1 MARAVRAL
9 KIALEHGFTT
19 MRDLETEGASYD
31 DVALKE
37 AVNEG
42 VIPGPRLFVAGPA
55 LSTTGSYP
63 ILRFRPDW
71 RFPTGV
77 QICDGAD
84 GCRRAVREQL
94 SYGTDWVKV
103 YANTGGLRVTP
114 DGYVDSP
121 PNWTREEL
129 AAVVS
134 EAHGRGVKVAA
145 HATSDTGTRIAIE
158 AGVDSIEHGTSIRPE
173 RAREM
178 AAKGIFLSP
187 TLTVM
192 EYVAEPRAREGRAI
206 WAELP
211 KIRARSLENCRKAG
225 VKVAFGTDAGGFPW
239 TEIPQ
244 AREFEHEVRLGMS
257 PLEAIRSA
265 TTVAAELLGLAGKAG
280 RDRDRGVRRPRRRA
294 RRSAQGRRRPFA
306 DRLRDEG
313 RRSRS
318 PIPPRPEAVMRIGL
332 TGGLASGKST
342 VAAILRELGATV
354 FDADEIVSDL
364 YEPGGPG
371 ESVARGALRKR
382 RGGRAAA
389 RSTGR
394 RSPGSSS
401 RDPAA
406 RRALEAGSILSC
418 GKRSNSVSREA
429 ERLGFG
435 VAVAEAS
442 QLLEAGIEDRYDRVL
457 LVVAPEAER
466 IRRWSGKGR
475 DAADARRR
483 MAGQISAEDARP
495 RVTDVIVNDGSLEDL
510 RTRVEEVFGRWA
522 K

>member
-1 MARAVRAL
+1 VKRALVLVALSTFLAVEAAGAAPDAPPIAVKAARLLDVRTGRYVERPVVVVRGGLVESVGTAVPAGARVVDLGERTLLPGLIDAHTHVLLQGDATQAEYEHQILKEYPAHRVARAVRAL

-42 VIPGPRLFVAGPA
+42 VIPGPRLFVVGPA

-103 YANTGGLRVTP
+103 YANTGGLRVTE

-173 RAREM
+173 HAKQM

-211 KIRARSLENCRKAG
+211 KIRARSLDNCRKAG
-225 VKVAFGTDAGGFPW
+225 VKIAFGTDAGGFPW

-257 PLEAIRSA
+257 PIEAIRSA
-265 TTVAAELLGLAGKAG
+265 TTVAAELLGLTGKAG
-280 RDRDRGVRRPRRRA
+280 VIEPGA
-294 RRSAQGRRRPFA
+294 FA
-306 DRLRDEG
+306 DFVGVPGDPLKDVG
-313 RRSRS
+313 ALSRIDFVMKAGEVVR
-318 PIPPRPEAVMRIGL
+318 PIPP
-332 TGGLASGKST
+332 AS
-342 VAAILRELGATV
+342 
-354 FDADEIVSDL
+354 
-364 YEPGGPG
+364 
-371 ESVARGALRKR
+371 
-382 RGGRAAA
+382 
-389 RSTGR
+389 
-394 RSPGSSS
+394 
-401 RDPAA
+401 
-406 RRALEAGSILSC
+406 
-418 GKRSNSVSREA
+418 
-429 ERLGFG
+429 
-435 VAVAEAS
+435 
-442 QLLEAGIEDRYDRVL
+442 
-457 LVVAPEAER
+457 
-466 IRRWSGKGR
+466 
-475 DAADARRR
+475 
-483 MAGQISAEDARP
+483 
-495 RVTDVIVNDGSLEDL
+495 
-510 RTRVEEVFGRWA
+510 
-522 K
+522 

>member
-1 MARAVRAL
+1 MLDVRSGRYVERPVVVVRDGIVESVGREVPPGARVVDVGDRTLLPGLIDAHTHVLLQGDATQAEYEHQILKEYPAHRVARAVRAL

-19 MRDLETEGASYD
+19 LRDLETEGASYD

-77 QICDGAD
+77 QVCDGAD

-103 YANTGGLRVTP
+103 YANTGGLRVTA

-134 EAHGRGVKVAA
+134 EAHGRGVRVAA
-145 HATSDTGTRIAIE
+145 HATSDTGLKIAID

-173 RAREM
+173 HAREM

-206 WAELP
+206 WAQLP
-211 KIRARSLENCRKAG
+211 AIRARSLENCRKAG

-239 TEIPQ
+239 TEIHQ
-244 AREFEHEVRLGMS
+244 AQEFEHEVRLGMS

-280 RDRDRGVRRPRRRA
+280 VIEAG
-294 RRSAQGRRRPFA
+294 SFA
-306 DRLRDEG
+306 DLVAVPGDPLKDVRVL
-313 RRSRS
+313 SRIDFVMKAGEVVR
-318 PIPPRPEAVMRIGL
+318 PIPPP
-332 TGGLASGKST
+332 AS
-342 VAAILRELGATV
+342 
-354 FDADEIVSDL
+354 
-364 YEPGGPG
+364 
-371 ESVARGALRKR
+371 
-382 RGGRAAA
+382 
-389 RSTGR
+389 
-394 RSPGSSS
+394 
-401 RDPAA
+401 
-406 RRALEAGSILSC
+406 
-418 GKRSNSVSREA
+418 
-429 ERLGFG
+429 
-435 VAVAEAS
+435 
-442 QLLEAGIEDRYDRVL
+442 
-457 LVVAPEAER
+457 
-466 IRRWSGKGR
+466 
-475 DAADARRR
+475 
-483 MAGQISAEDARP
+483 
-495 RVTDVIVNDGSLEDL
+495 
-510 RTRVEEVFGRWA
+510 
-522 K
+522 

>member
-1 MARAVRAL
+1 MKRALVFVLLSTLLAAGTARAAPDAPPIAVRAARLLDVRAGRYVERPVVIVRGGLVESVGTEVPPGARVVDVGNRTLLPGLIDAHTHILLQGDATQAEYEHQILKEYPAHRVARAVRAL
-9 KIALEHGFTT
+9 KIALESGFTT

-42 VIPGPRLFVAGPA
+42 VIPGPRLFVVGPA

-71 RFPTGV
+71 KFPTGV

-103 YANTGGLRVTP
+103 YANTGGLRVTS

-173 RAREM
+173 RAKEM

-225 VKVAFGTDAGGFPW
+225 VKIAFGTDAGGFPW

-257 PLEAIRSA
+257 PIEAIRSA

-280 RDRDRGVRRPRRRA
+280 VIEPGA
-294 RRSAQGRRRPFA
+294 FA
-306 DRLRDEG
+306 DFVAVPGDPLKDVG
-313 RRSRS
+313 VLSRIDFVMKAGEVVR
-318 PIPPRPEAVMRIGL
+318 PIPPP
-332 TGGLASGKST
+332 S
-342 VAAILRELGATV
+342 
-354 FDADEIVSDL
+354 
-364 YEPGGPG
+364 
-371 ESVARGALRKR
+371 
-382 RGGRAAA
+382 
-389 RSTGR
+389 
-394 RSPGSSS
+394 
-401 RDPAA
+401 
-406 RRALEAGSILSC
+406 
-418 GKRSNSVSREA
+418 
-429 ERLGFG
+429 
-435 VAVAEAS
+435 
-442 QLLEAGIEDRYDRVL
+442 
-457 LVVAPEAER
+457 
-466 IRRWSGKGR
+466 
-475 DAADARRR
+475 
-483 MAGQISAEDARP
+483 
-495 RVTDVIVNDGSLEDL
+495 
-510 RTRVEEVFGRWA
+510 
-522 K
+522 

>member
-1 MARAVRAL
+1 MKRAIFLGALSTLLVSAAGAAPDSPPIAVKAARLLDVRSGRYVERPVVVVRNALVESVGREVPAGARVIDVGDRTLLPGLIDAHTHVLLQGDATQAEYEHQILKEYPAHRVARAVRAL
-9 KIALEHGFTT
+9 KIALENGFTT

-77 QICDGAD
+77 QVCDGAD

-103 YANTGGLRVTP
+103 YANTGGLRVTS
-114 DGYVDSP
+114 DGYVESP

-145 HATSDTGTRIAIE
+145 HATSDTGLKIAID

-178 AAKGIFLSP
+178 AARGIFLSP

-225 VKVAFGTDAGGFPW
+225 VKIAFGTDAGGFPW

-244 AREFEHEVRLGMS
+244 AQEFEHEVRLGMS

-280 RDRDRGVRRPRRRA
+280 VIEPG
-294 RRSAQGRRRPFA
+294 SFA
-306 DRLRDEG
+306 DLVAVPGDPLRDV
-313 RRSRS
+313 RVLSRVDFVMKAGEVVR
-318 PIPPRPEAVMRIGL
+318 PIPPP
-332 TGGLASGKST
+332 AS
-342 VAAILRELGATV
+342 
-354 FDADEIVSDL
+354 
-364 YEPGGPG
+364 
-371 ESVARGALRKR
+371 
-382 RGGRAAA
+382 
-389 RSTGR
+389 
-394 RSPGSSS
+394 
-401 RDPAA
+401 
-406 RRALEAGSILSC
+406 
-418 GKRSNSVSREA
+418 
-429 ERLGFG
+429 
-435 VAVAEAS
+435 
-442 QLLEAGIEDRYDRVL
+442 
-457 LVVAPEAER
+457 
-466 IRRWSGKGR
+466 
-475 DAADARRR
+475 
-483 MAGQISAEDARP
+483 
-495 RVTDVIVNDGSLEDL
+495 
-510 RTRVEEVFGRWA
+510 
-522 K
+522 